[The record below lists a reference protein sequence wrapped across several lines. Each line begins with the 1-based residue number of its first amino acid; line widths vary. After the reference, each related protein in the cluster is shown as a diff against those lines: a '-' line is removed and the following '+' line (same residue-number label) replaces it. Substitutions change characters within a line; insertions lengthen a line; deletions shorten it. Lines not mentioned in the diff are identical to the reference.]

1 MGIFGSASERQHTH
15 PPERADA
22 FAEIELPD
30 QDEVLHRLGDYW
42 SESPAVL
49 VWLRHYG

>member
-15 PPERADA
+15 PPQRADEIG
-22 FAEIELPD
+22 EIELPD
-30 QDEVLHRLGDYW
+30 QDEVRHRLADCW
-42 SESPAVL
+42 RESPAVL